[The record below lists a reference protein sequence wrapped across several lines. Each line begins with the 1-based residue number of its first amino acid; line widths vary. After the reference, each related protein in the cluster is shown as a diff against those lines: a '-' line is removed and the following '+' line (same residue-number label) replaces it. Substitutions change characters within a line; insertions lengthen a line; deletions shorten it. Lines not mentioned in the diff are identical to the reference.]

1 MLETMHPANGKDS
14 PMTTPEARPFLRD
27 DLEYSNFSGSMI
39 RVDGVPFAIVS
50 FDRERTM
57 GIVLNADHKPILGWK
72 RTAEGVHVLGKDEA
86 EWSGWDLLLTVRL
99 ALIELH
105 ANEVRA

>member
-1 MLETMHPANGKDS
+1 
-14 PMTTPEARPFLRD
+14 MTTPEARPFLRD

-39 RVDGVPFAIVS
+39 RVDGVPYAIVS
-50 FDRERTM
+50 FDREKTM

-99 ALIELH
+99 ALIERH